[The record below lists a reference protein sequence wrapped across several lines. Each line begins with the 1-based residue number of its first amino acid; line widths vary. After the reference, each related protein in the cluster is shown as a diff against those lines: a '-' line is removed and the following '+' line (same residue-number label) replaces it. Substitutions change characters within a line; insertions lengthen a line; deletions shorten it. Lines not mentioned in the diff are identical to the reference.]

1 MPLTTGI
8 ETDNHRFDKT
18 LRLVASLHRIYGVL
32 LCCRALML
40 MPEDFHIPN
49 DALDWQF
56 TLSSG
61 PGGQNVNKTS
71 TAAVLKVD
79 VARLGLPSAVQMRL
93 VQLAG
98 RRMNKNNLLV
108 LRSERSRSQAANRED
123 ALARLQ
129 ELIRQARVPVKHR
142 VATRV
147 SKAQK
152 QKRVVNK
159 KRNSEKKQNRKT
171 VDW

>member
-1 MPLTTGI
+1 
-8 ETDNHRFDKT
+8 
-18 LRLVASLHRIYGVL
+18 
-32 LCCRALML
+32 ML
-40 MPEDFHIPN
+40 MPEDIHIP
-49 DALDWQF
+49 DAALDWQF

-79 VARLGLPSAVQMRL
+79 VARLGLPPVVEMRL

-147 SKAQK
+147 SKTQK
-152 QKRVVNK
+152 QKRVEHK
-159 KRNSEKKQNRKT
+159 KRNSVKKQNRKN

>member
-1 MPLTTGI
+1 MMK
-8 ETDNHRFDKT
+8 E
-18 LRLVASLHRIYGVL
+18 A
-32 LCCRALML
+32 
-40 MPEDFHIPN
+40 FHIPEA
-49 DALDWQF
+49 ALDWLF

-79 VARLGLPSAVQMRL
+79 VAKLGLPTAVEVRL

-98 RRMNKNNLLV
+98 RRMNKNRHLV

-129 ELIRQARVPVKHR
+129 ELIELARQPVKRR
-142 VATRV
+142 VATKA

-152 QKRVVNK
+152 RKRVEYK
-159 KRNSEKKQNRKT
+159 KRNSEKKQHRKN

>member
-1 MPLTTGI
+1 
-8 ETDNHRFDKT
+8 
-18 LRLVASLHRIYGVL
+18 
-32 LCCRALML
+32 ML
-40 MPEDFHIPN
+40 MPEDFHIP
-49 DALDWQF
+49 DTALDWQF

-79 VARLGLPSAVQMRL
+79 VARLGLPPVVEMRL

-147 SKAQK
+147 SKT
-152 QKRVVNK
+152 QKRKRVEHK
-159 KRNSEKKQNRKT
+159 KRNSVKKQNRKN